1 MTNNSPNRV
10 IRYSWL
16 VLISFISV
24 IGAAQAA
31 IVKGKH
37 CAAIQK
43 AINQLPAAGGEVRIP
58 EGVYL
63 CHKPIVIDRDNVS
76 LRGEGAGTLLRLADG
91 ANSPVVVM
99 GQAIPIPDTQR
110 RHIVV
115 SDLMIDGNRHN
126 QSSECMGG
134 PCSEAFPLRNNGISI
149 RHCFDCR
156 VERVT
161 VHSASSGGL
170 VTELTSRRLTIR
182 DYTSYNNE
190 FDGLAGYETEESLFS
205 GIHLYDNQAA
215 GFSFDIRFNNNV
227 FNDVLIA
234 NSGSV
239 GIFMRD
245 SFDNLFSNVQ
255 ILNSKQHGIFLAQ
268 VDDDASKPA
277 AGNSFTGLVVARA
290 GGYGVVANDASCNN
304 TLLTGAQLIDNSAG
318 CIYEATPALVANLGT
333 ICR

>member
-1 MTNNSPNRV
+1 MTNNSPKRV

-16 VLISFISV
+16 VFISFISV

-31 IVKGKH
+31 VVKGKH

-43 AINQLPAAGGEVRIP
+43 TINQLPAVGGEVRIP

-91 ANSPVVVM
+91 ANAPVVVM

-190 FDGLAGYETEESLFS
+190 FMKRKRVYSAVFTFTITRPRVFRLISVSTTMSSMMCSLPT
-205 GIHLYDNQAA
+205 AA
-215 GFSFDIRFNNNV
+215 
-227 FNDVLIA
+227 A
-234 NSGSV
+234 WA
-239 GIFMRD
+239 
-245 SFDNLFSNVQ
+245 
-255 ILNSKQHGIFLAQ
+255 FLCAIPSTTCSATCKYST
-268 VDDDASKPA
+268 V
-277 AGNSFTGLVVARA
+277 
-290 GGYGVVANDASCNN
+290 NN
-304 TLLTGAQLIDNSAG
+304 TASSWHKLMMIRVNRQREI
-318 CIYEATPALVANLGT
+318 ALPGWWLRGRAVT
-333 ICR
+333 VW